1 MCCLMTSENF
11 RCHDISRHRWGGSAG
26 WESCCFGPSEG
37 TGPVTVVASGI
48 VWTNCTRAG
57 CYWTRVGCTSG
68 RWGLRAVRT
77 PLGQKIP
84 PLVEQANSRRDSN
97 RDRRRV
103 IASRPSAQT
112 AGRSRWGGP
121 VTGAP
126 DRAART
132 PDSFPRGPVSTALT
146 LTGPTSVRPA
156 GIVEILRFLPGV
168 WRRYAFNVSTM
179 DTSDLPRPARPLP
192 FGASS
197 PTGQSTCPG
206 AQLSSLRVRPRRR
219 HGAQRPSSRRR
230 RRNSNNERG
239 LRPANRSEPPSQSSS
254 GKDLSG
260 DQAFLASSMRAR
272 NLASCSLMASG
283 SLSPNCL

>member
-1 MCCLMTSENF
+1 MCLPDGRAADSPCRRGVL
-11 RCHDISRHRWGGSAG
+11 
-26 WESCCFGPSEG
+26 
-37 TGPVTVVASGI
+37 VTVVAYGV
-48 VWTNCTRAG
+48 VWMHCTRMG
-57 CYWTRVGCTSG
+57 CYWMRVGSTGG

-84 PLVEQANSRRDSN
+84 TLVEQANSRRDSN

-132 PDSFPRGPVSTALT
+132 PDSLPRGPVSTALT
-146 LTGPTSVRPA
+146 LPSLPPKHPA
-156 GIVEILRFLPGV
+156 EIVGILRFLSGAP
-168 WRRYAFNVSTM
+168 RRYAFNVSTM
-179 DTSDLPRPARPLP
+179 DTSDLPGPARPLP

-206 AQLSSLRVRPRRR
+206 AQLSSLRAPPRRR
-219 HGAQRPSSRRR
+219 HGA
-230 RRNSNNERG
+230 
-239 LRPANRSEPPSQSSS
+239 
-254 GKDLSG
+254 
-260 DQAFLASSMRAR
+260 
-272 NLASCSLMASG
+272 
-283 SLSPNCL
+283 